1 MKERER
7 EMTMTGGIH
16 QEGGDN
22 DTLDEEGEGHQHPA
36 PLCILLAI
44 CL

>member
-22 DTLDEEGEGHQHPA
+22 DTLDEEGEGHQRPA

>member
-1 MKERER
+1 MKGRER
-7 EMTMTGGIH
+7 EMTTTGGIH

-22 DTLDEEGEGHQHPA
+22 DTLDEEGGA